1 MECLR
6 TAKFTVLFQESFVFG
21 SETFSIRVSPA
32 GLSVS
37 VDLNKKIDIQGFRN
51 IDAYGIKFVP
61 RFSMTDGN
69 YYSAGESSTY
79 VFQNQYDIDFDLEGQ
94 GIDYLGTATLPA
106 NVTQSNS
113 SYILDNYVPEIS
125 FTSPVKS
132 LKSIDI
138 NLFTANFPLTY
149 TNSLSIA
156 GHNLTLSIRGD
167 FYLYYRFQED

>member
-6 TAKFTVLFQESFVFG
+6 TAKFTVVFSESFVWG

-37 VDLNKKIDIQGFRN
+37 IDLNKKITIQGFRN

-69 YYSAGESSTY
+69 YYSAGEASTFVY
-79 VFQNQYDIDFDLEGQ
+79 ENQFDLDVDLEGQ
-94 GIDYLGTATLPA
+94 GIDLLGTATLPA

-113 SYILDNYVPEIS
+113 SYILDNYVPEIT
-125 FTSPVKS
+125 FTSPLKS
-132 LKSIDI
+132 LKSIDL
-138 NLFTANFPLTY
+138 NVFQTNFPLTY
-149 TNSLSIA
+149 TNSLAIA
-156 GHNLTLSIRGD
+156 GHNLNVSIRGD